1 MSAGKA
7 GSKVRRCELMKRFFC
22 LLCLVLMA
30 ATACVATGPKEVL
43 YSVQLPDQ
51 WRRVDTDELF
61 MMTKDGP
68 STQYILVQQ
77 RSIEE
82 PFTHTKRMFN
92 KSMLPQ
98 EAAEVVLDEIASDRA
113 VLNFNVVEN
122 RPAKLNRYDGFKVIF
137 TYRTENGLGYKTI
150 YYGFLKDNW
159 FFSVRY
165 NVSVNH
171 ESTQNLEA
179 FQKVLNSFELE
190 GA

>member
-1 MSAGKA
+1 
-7 GSKVRRCELMKRFFC
+7 
-22 LLCLVLMA
+22 MA
-30 ATACVATGPKEVL
+30 ATACVATGPKDAL
-43 YSVQLPDQ
+43 YSVKLPDQ

-92 KSMLPQ
+92 KRMLPQ
-98 EAAEVVLDEIASDRA
+98 EASEVVLDEIASDRA
-113 VLNFNVVEN
+113 VLNFHVVEN

-137 TYRTENGLGYKTI
+137 TYRTENGSEYKTI
-150 YYGFLKDNW
+150 YYGFLKDDW

-171 ESTQNLEA
+171 ESPQNLEA
-179 FQKVLNSFELE
+179 FQKVLNSFKLE

>member
-1 MSAGKA
+1 
-7 GSKVRRCELMKRFFC
+7 MKRFMC
-22 LLCLVLMA
+22 LLCLLLIA
-30 ATACVATGPKEVL
+30 ATACVATGSKDVL
-43 YSVQLPDQ
+43 YSVNLPNQ
-51 WRRVDTDELF
+51 WRTVDNEDLI
-61 MMTKDGP
+61 MTKDGP
-68 STQYILVQQ
+68 YNQYILVQQ

-92 KSMLPQ
+92 KGMLPQ

-113 VLNFNVVEN
+113 VLNFHVIEN
-122 RPAKLNRYDGFKVIF
+122 TPAKLIRYEGFKVIF
-137 TYRTENGLGYKTI
+137 TYQTENGSGYKTI

-171 ESTQNLEA
+171 ESPQNLEA
-179 FQKVLNSFELE
+179 FQKVLDSFKLE